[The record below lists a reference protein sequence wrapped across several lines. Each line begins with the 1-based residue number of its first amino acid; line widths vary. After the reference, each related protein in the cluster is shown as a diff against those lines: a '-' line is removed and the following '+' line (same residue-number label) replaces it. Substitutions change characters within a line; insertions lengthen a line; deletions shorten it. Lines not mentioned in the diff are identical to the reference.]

1 MVGLPLYDQANLKL
15 FPPRWSHLWGELPS
29 VMKHDSFNE
38 SAEMYMKTIAEL
50 AAAGTP
56 VPISALAGRL
66 GVSAVSAT
74 EMIHRLEHNGLIAH
88 YPYKGVA
95 LTDPGRRQA
104 VEVIRSHRLW
114 ECFLTDHL
122 GISWQAAHDLA
133 CRLEHATDAVVTDAL
148 EVYLGHPATCP
159 HGNPIPRPDGAANL
173 PADVALAAVRPECT
187 VVISRIHPE
196 TDELLAYLAEL
207 GLVLGKRVTVRECLP
222 FHGPLV
228 LLLDGDARYVGLEAA
243 SRVYVYPVEETV

>member
-1 MVGLPLYDQANLKL
+1 
-15 FPPRWSHLWGELPS
+15 
-29 VMKHDSFNE
+29 MKHDSFNE

-50 AAAGTP
+50 GDDGKP

-88 YPYKGVA
+88 FPYKGVA
-95 LTDPGRRQA
+95 LTDPGRQQA

-114 ECFLTDHL
+114 ECFLTDRL
-122 GISWQAAHDLA
+122 GISWQEAHDLA

-148 EVYLGHPATCP
+148 EVYLGHPAACP
-159 HGNPIPRPDGAANL
+159 HGNPIPTADGSLAN
-173 PADVALAAVRPECT
+173 PADRPLAALQTGAQAIIARVYPE
-187 VVISRIHPE
+187 SR
-196 TDELLAYLAEL
+196 ELLAYLAEM
-207 GLVLGKRVTVRECLP
+207 GLRVGTRVTLQEVTP

-228 LLLDGDARYVGLEAA
+228 LRTDCGVCYLAQEAA
-243 SRVYVYPVEETV
+243 GQIFVQTAEAQ

>member
-1 MVGLPLYDQANLKL
+1 
-15 FPPRWSHLWGELPS
+15 
-29 VMKHDSFNE
+29 MKHDSFNE

-50 AAAGTP
+50 ADEGKP

-74 EMIHRLEHNGLIAH
+74 EMVHRLEHNGLIAH

-122 GISWQAAHDLA
+122 GLAWQEAHDLA

-159 HGNPIPRPDGAANL
+159 HGNPISGAVNGSADRP
-173 PADVALAAVRPECT
+173 LATLQPGEQAIIARVYPE
-187 VVISRIHPE
+187 SR
-196 TDELLAYLAEL
+196 ELLAYLAEMEL
-207 GLVLGKRVTVRECLP
+207 RVGTRVTLQEVTP

-228 LLLDGDARYVGLEAA
+228 LRTDCGVCYLAQEAA
-243 SRVYVYPVEETV
+243 GQIFVQDGEAQ

>member
-1 MVGLPLYDQANLKL
+1 
-15 FPPRWSHLWGELPS
+15 
-29 VMKHDSFNE
+29 MKHDSFNE

-50 AAAGTP
+50 GDADKP

-114 ECFLTDHL
+114 ECFLTGHL
-122 GISWQAAHDLA
+122 GISWQEAHDLA

-159 HGNPIPRPDGAANL
+159 HGNPIPMACGAVAPPDGR
-173 PADVALAAVRPECT
+173 PLAAMRPGQQAIIIR
-187 VVISRIHPE
+187 VHPE
-196 TDELLAYLAEL
+196 SRELLAYLGEM
-207 GLVLGKRVTVRECLP
+207 GLRVGTRVTLQEVTP

-228 LLLDGDARYVGLEAA
+228 LRTVQGLSYLAQEAA
-243 SRVYVYPVEETV
+243 GQIFVRDEAL

>member
-1 MVGLPLYDQANLKL
+1 
-15 FPPRWSHLWGELPS
+15 
-29 VMKHDSFNE
+29 MKHDSFNE

-50 AAAGTP
+50 AVDSKP

-95 LTDPGRRQA
+95 LTDPGRQQA
-104 VEVIRSHRLW
+104 VVVIRSHRLW
-114 ECFLTDHL
+114 ECFLTYHL
-122 GISWQAAHDLA
+122 GLAWQEAHDLA

-148 EVYLGHPATCP
+148 EVYLGYPATCP
-159 HGNPIPRPDGAANL
+159 PGNPIPTADGALQA
-173 PADVALAAVRPECT
+173 PADRPLAALQPGEQAVIVRVYPE
-187 VVISRIHPE
+187 SR
-196 TDELLAYLAEL
+196 ELLAYMAEM
-207 GLVLGKRVTVRECLP
+207 GLRVGTRLTLQEVTP

-228 LLLDGDARYVGLEAA
+228 LRTDDGVCYLAQEAA
-243 SRVYVYPVEETV
+243 GQIFVRDGEAQ